1 MSWYLIGRLEPKKS
15 IRGSIHVV
23 KETSANSLKSLSS
36 KVTMHVLLSAA
47 AVIACPLQT
56 TYCHGS
62 DSLIRDTKTV
72 HSKEDEGKL
81 QSWTNVGI
89 LLNY

>member
-36 KVTMHVLLSAA
+36 KVTMHVLFSAA

-62 DSLIRDTKTV
+62 DSLILFGTKTV
-72 HSKEDEGKL
+72 HSTVRKMKANCNHGQTL
-81 QSWTNVGI
+81 G
-89 LLNY
+89 YF